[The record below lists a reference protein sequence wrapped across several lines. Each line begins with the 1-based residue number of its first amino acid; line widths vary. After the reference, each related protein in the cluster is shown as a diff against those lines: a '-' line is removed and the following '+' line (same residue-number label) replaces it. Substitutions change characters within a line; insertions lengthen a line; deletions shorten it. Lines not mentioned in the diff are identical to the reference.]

1 MPAEMRLIGK
11 TGFGCHVYER
21 EIFFWRRQK
30 LLAVTQPATHQ
41 VLVGGEADELGKQFT
56 EIRDAQT
63 RRARHFYAAQLRGKI
78 GLHQSESATDVARLR
93 SHTAGIRPLLVDFIH
108 MPAPKEGAGALPK
121 SEEGREIGRN
131 DNDVR
136 FWKKNILGR
145 VKENLCTLRPD
156 GEGSNRI
163 TDDKETK
170 RTCQS
175 TL

>member
-1 MPAEMRLIGK
+1 
-11 TGFGCHVYER
+11 
-21 EIFFWRRQK
+21 
-30 LLAVTQPATHQ
+30 
-41 VLVGGEADELGKQFT
+41 
-56 EIRDAQT
+56 
-63 RRARHFYAAQLRGKI
+63 
-78 GLHQSESATDVARLR
+78 
-93 SHTAGIRPLLVDFIH
+93 